1 MINSNGNLVPSSDT
15 GLSFFN
21 RGFSYGD
28 ALFETVKAVGDKLLF
43 WEDHYFRLMASM
55 RLLRMEIPMTY
66 TPEYFVDQC
75 LRLIQAQDERS
86 PAWRLRLTVY
96 RDSGGRYT
104 PDHNQVAFVIGCQP
118 LSQDRFSDEVT
129 SYTVDLYKDH
139 YVQAGMLPNL
149 KTNNKILNV
158 LGSIFAKE
166 NDLDN
171 CILVNDNKEVVEA
184 LQSNLFLIFGNEI
197 HTPPLSS
204 GCLNGIIRK
213 QIINMANNLHL
224 TLKETEINPFDL
236 QKADELWLTNSIQG
250 IRAVTNYRRK
260 AYKSQIYKQAVG
272 LLNSRTLV

>member
-1 MINSNGNLVPSSDT
+1 MINSNGNLVPSSNAC
-15 GLSFFN
+15 LSFFN

-28 ALFETVKAVGDKLLF
+28 ALFETIKAVGNKLLF

-55 RLLRMEIPMTY
+55 RLLRMEIPMTF

-75 LRLIQAQDERS
+75 MQLIQAQEVNS
-86 PAWRLRLTVY
+86 HAWRLRLTVF
-96 RDSGGRYT
+96 RDSGGLYT
-104 PDHNQVAFVIGCQP
+104 PDHNRVAFVIGCEP
-118 LSQDRFSDEVT
+118 LLQDRFSDEVT

-184 LQSNLFLIFGNEI
+184 LQSNIFLLFGQEI
-197 HTPPLSS
+197 HTPPLTS
-204 GCLNGIIRK
+204 GCLDGIIRK
-213 QIINMANNLHL
+213 QIIRLSKDLNL
-224 TLKETEINPFDL
+224 TLKETAINPFDL
-236 QKADELWLTNSIQG
+236 QKADELWLSNSIQG

-260 AYKSQIYKQAVG
+260 TYQSQLYPKAVT
-272 LLNSRTLV
+272 LLNKLA

>member
-1 MINSNGNLVPSSDT
+1 MINSNGNLVPSSDA

-28 ALFETVKAVGDKLLF
+28 ALFETVKAVGNKLLF

-55 RLLRMEIPMTY
+55 RLLRMEIPMTF

-75 LRLIQAQDERS
+75 VQLIQEQEVNS
-86 PAWRLRLTVY
+86 PAWRLRLTVF

-104 PDHNQVAFVIGCQP
+104 PDHNRVAFVIGCEP

-129 SYTVDLYKDH
+129 SFTVDLYKDH

-184 LQSNLFLIFGNEI
+184 LQSNLFLLFGQEI
-197 HTPPLSS
+197 HTPPLTS
-204 GCLNGIIRK
+204 GCLDGIIRK
-213 QIINMANNLHL
+213 QIIRLSKDLNL
-224 TLKETEINPFDL
+224 TLKETAINPFDL
-236 QKADELWLTNSIQG
+236 QKADELWLSNSIQG

-260 AYKSQIYKQAVG
+260 NYQSQLYPKAVA
-272 LLNSRTLV
+272 LLNQMA

>member
-1 MINSNGNLVPSSDT
+1 MVNSNGNLVPSSDAS
-15 GLSFFN
+15 LYFFN

-28 ALFETVKAVGDKLLF
+28 ALFETVKAVGNKLLF

-75 LRLIQAQDERS
+75 LRLIQAQDEHS
-86 PAWRLRLTVY
+86 LAWRLRLTVY

-104 PDHNQVAFVIGCQP
+104 PDHNRVAFVIGCEP
-118 LSQDRFSDEVT
+118 LPQDRFLDEVVK
-129 SYTVDLYKDH
+129 YRVDLDKDH

-149 KTNNKILNV
+149 KTNNKILNI

-184 LQSNLFLIFGNEI
+184 LQSNLFLLFGQEI
-197 HTPPLSS
+197 HTPPLTS
-204 GCLNGIIRK
+204 GCLDGIIRK
-213 QIINMANNLHL
+213 QIIRLSKDLNL
-224 TLKETEINPFDL
+224 TLKETAINPFDL
-236 QKADELWLTNSIQG
+236 QKADELWLTNSIEG

-260 AYKSQIYKQAVG
+260 TYQSQPYPKAVA
-272 LLNSRTLV
+272 LLNELD